1 MEGTVHKLCRLDR
14 KGVKNLKSQIL
25 QIKKT
30 TKCEGGGQNP
40 RFLEAI
46 VYGRPLRCKHA
57 NSCLVARQKTFSIM
71 LLNDAEDD

>member
-14 KGVKNLKSQIL
+14 KGVKNLKFYKLKRRQSVR
-25 QIKKT
+25 
-30 TKCEGGGQNP
+30 EGVKNP